1 MKKYE
6 ITNESIEFE
15 GKTLYRIKAMS
26 DFDDVKAGDVSAV
39 LSNVKITCQIA
50 INVGFTMM
58 PKFFAMLL

>member
-26 DFDDVKAGDVSAV
+26 DFDDVKAGEFGG

>member
-26 DFDDVKAGDVSAV
+26 DFER
-39 LSNVKITCQIA
+39 
-50 INVGFTMM
+50 
-58 PKFFAMLL
+58 